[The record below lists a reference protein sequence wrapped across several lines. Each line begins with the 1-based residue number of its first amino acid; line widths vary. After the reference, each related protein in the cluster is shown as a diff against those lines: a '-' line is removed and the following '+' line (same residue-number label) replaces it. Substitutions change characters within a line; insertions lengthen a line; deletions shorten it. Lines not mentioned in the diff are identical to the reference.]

1 MNTDVLI
8 VGSGCSGLYCALK
21 LPRDIRITLITKSD
35 LESNDSFL
43 AQGGM
48 CMLKEQSDFDSF
60 FEDTLKAGHY
70 ENDKESVGI
79 MINSSPEVVK
89 DLVSYGADF
98 ARNDDGSLAY
108 TREGAHSHNRI
119 IFHEDV
125 TGKEIT
131 STLLAQVKKLSNV
144 TLMEYTTMVDIIERD
159 NKCYGAI
166 IRKQDGTLEKVTAAY
181 TVMAC
186 GGVGGL
192 YRFSTNFRHLTGDS
206 LAIAKKHG
214 IELKNPDYVQIHPTT
229 FYTKKHEDRSFLI
242 SESVRG
248 EGAKLLD
255 KNMNRFVDEL
265 LPRDVLTG
273 KINPGGKL
281 AETWA
286 NAYADTPAHD
296 HFAGPGRTVQ
306 YREGLYVGYRYY
318 ETASDEGLIDYD
330 STVQY
335 PFGYGL
341 SYTSF
346 DQRMGDVRYDT
357 KSGKVSFDVTVTNTG
372 DKAGKDVV
380 EVYYNPPYTNVS
392 RKDHFANAKAALA
405 GPTDYS
411 MSDKDKSTFYNTGN
425 NDPTKFDKTSDK
437 MPTTGAKNGVR
448 LAELR
453 GADYDDAKWD
463 KLLDE
468 LMGKPVQKEENAP
481 NPSVAKTEKSPQSEP
496 TSEQPKKSAEGA
508 TMTKEKPSVREELR
522 KIKESRK
529 EQEAEIGTS
538 ALDKSGASDRAKSA
552 NGKTEHKQ
560 PQRKKKK
567 PKSKETR

>member
-206 LAIAKKHG
+206 LAIAKKHDVLYG
-214 IELKNPDYVQIHPTT
+214 KFFAKKAGFISKKWLPVFANYRRDGYDFDVLFEDEKTPIKHKKIMDHFMENDAEIYSYELKKLAGFGKDGEKGFDGAITSLMMQTYLCNCDFRKRINRKGVEYGWDVAVYSSPEHIYGYDHVTSCY
-229 FYTKKHEDRSFLI
+229 KED
-242 SESVRG
+242 
-248 EGAKLLD
+248 
-255 KNMNRFVDEL
+255 
-265 LPRDVLTG
+265 PRTSWG
-273 KINPGGKL
+273 KIVDHMKQLYPE
-281 AETWA
+281 A
-286 NAYADTPAHD
+286 ADT
-296 HFAGPGRTVQ
+296 Q
-306 YREGLYVGYRYY
+306 
-318 ETASDEGLIDYD
+318 I
-330 STVQY
+330 
-335 PFGYGL
+335 
-341 SYTSF
+341 
-346 DQRMGDVRYDT
+346 
-357 KSGKVSFDVTVTNTG
+357 
-372 DKAGKDVV
+372 
-380 EVYYNPPYTNVS
+380 
-392 RKDHFANAKAALA
+392 
-405 GPTDYS
+405 
-411 MSDKDKSTFYNTGN
+411 
-425 NDPTKFDKTSDK
+425 
-437 MPTTGAKNGVR
+437 
-448 LAELR
+448 
-453 GADYDDAKWD
+453 
-463 KLLDE
+463 
-468 LMGKPVQKEENAP
+468 
-481 NPSVAKTEKSPQSEP
+481 
-496 TSEQPKKSAEGA
+496 
-508 TMTKEKPSVREELR
+508 R
-522 KIKESRK
+522 KILK
-529 EQEAEIGTS
+529 
-538 ALDKSGASDRAKSA
+538 
-552 NGKTEHKQ
+552 
-560 PQRKKKK
+560 
-567 PKSKETR
+567 

>member
-21 LPRDIRITLITKSD
+21 LPRDVRITLITKSD
-35 LESNDSFL
+35 LESNDSYL

-70 ENDKESVGI
+70 ENDRESVEI
-79 MINSSPEVVK
+79 MINTSPEVVK

-273 KINPGGKL
+273 KIREQMKKDGTDFVWEDLRTIPRDELVSHFPNIIEHCKEMGYDVFKEPIPVVPAQHYFMGGVKVNHHSRTSMESLYAVGETACNGVHGRNRLASNSLLESLVFAKRAAGQMAELGFVNDEIAAKKAADSIDLADYSDEKAVEREYRKL
-281 AETWA
+281 AMEA
-286 NAYADTPAHD
+286 IE
-296 HFAGPGRTVQ
+296 GRTS
-306 YREGLYVGYRYY
+306 VGTE
-318 ETASDEGLIDYD
+318 ETIE
-330 STVQY
+330 
-335 PFGYGL
+335 
-341 SYTSF
+341 
-346 DQRMGDVRYDT
+346 
-357 KSGKVSFDVTVTNTG
+357 SGI
-372 DKAGKDVV
+372 A
-380 EVYYNPPYTNVS
+380 YIQ
-392 RKDHFANAKAALA
+392 A
-405 GPTDYS
+405 
-411 MSDKDKSTFYNTGN
+411 
-425 NDPTKFDKTSDK
+425 
-437 MPTTGAKNGVR
+437 
-448 LAELR
+448 
-453 GADYDDAKWD
+453 
-463 KLLDE
+463 
-468 LMGKPVQKEENAP
+468 
-481 NPSVAKTEKSPQSEP
+481 
-496 TSEQPKKSAEGA
+496 
-508 TMTKEKPSVREELR
+508 
-522 KIKESRK
+522 
-529 EQEAEIGTS
+529 
-538 ALDKSGASDRAKSA
+538 
-552 NGKTEHKQ
+552 
-560 PQRKKKK
+560 
-567 PKSKETR
+567 

>member
-70 ENDKESVGI
+70 ENDKESVEI
-79 MINSSPEVVK
+79 MINTSPEVVK

-166 IRKQDGTLEKVTAAY
+166 IRKQDGTLEKVIAAY

-206 LAIAKKHG
+206 LAIAKKHD

-273 KINPGGKL
+273 KIREQMKKDGTDFVWEDLRTIPRDELVSHFPNIIEHCKEMGYDVFKEPIPVVPAQHYFMGGVKVNHHSRTSMECLYAVGETACNGVHGRNRLASNSLLESLVFAKRAAGQMAELGFVNDEIATKKAADSIDLADYSDEKAVEREYRKL
-281 AETWA
+281 AMEAIEGRISVGTEETVESGI
-286 NAYADTPAHD
+286 AYIQA
-296 HFAGPGRTVQ
+296 
-306 YREGLYVGYRYY
+306 
-318 ETASDEGLIDYD
+318 
-330 STVQY
+330 
-335 PFGYGL
+335 
-341 SYTSF
+341 
-346 DQRMGDVRYDT
+346 
-357 KSGKVSFDVTVTNTG
+357 
-372 DKAGKDVV
+372 
-380 EVYYNPPYTNVS
+380 
-392 RKDHFANAKAALA
+392 
-405 GPTDYS
+405 
-411 MSDKDKSTFYNTGN
+411 
-425 NDPTKFDKTSDK
+425 
-437 MPTTGAKNGVR
+437 
-448 LAELR
+448 
-453 GADYDDAKWD
+453 
-463 KLLDE
+463 
-468 LMGKPVQKEENAP
+468 
-481 NPSVAKTEKSPQSEP
+481 
-496 TSEQPKKSAEGA
+496 
-508 TMTKEKPSVREELR
+508 
-522 KIKESRK
+522 
-529 EQEAEIGTS
+529 
-538 ALDKSGASDRAKSA
+538 
-552 NGKTEHKQ
+552 
-560 PQRKKKK
+560 
-567 PKSKETR
+567 